1 SAIKKSLEKNI
12 DENIFLEQSI
22 ERTTRDIGEEK
33 RVLENKEKSKIEN
46 IRYIDEA
53 KKSLEIVE
61 ENSENYCNYIKIQ
74 DELGR
79 RKKDIIT
86 LEEKIEV
93 LRKKEGD
100 IKKIENKALEINGEI
115 DKEKIH
121 IESNRV
127 NYEKSLKEKVE
138 QEKNI
143 FLANSRESELEIE
156 EGIIAPLI
164 ENGEKL
170 EKEIRKLE
178 QFLQIEEAKILE
190 DRKNYTEL
198 NKKLESYRG
207 ERVEEKLDE
216 LQELDK
222 KKVLVESEIS
232 KIIAL
237 LENNREAEEKLS
249 TSICPYLDEKCKN
262 IESSSDSNMFFEER
276 ERRFK
281 ELLESNK
288 MIARELQK
296 SLEPL
301 ESLKKMLR
309 ESEIVRDTVLNL
321 ERLIEK
327 KENEIR
333 INELLGENLSLQRDI
348 FEKEHGDLENLYKRK
363 IAIKEER
370 KYLGI
375 KDIQKKIE
383 EISILMYEMDRDY
396 NIFCERKTN
405 LEKDR
410 DSSIEKIKTL
420 ENEIKDFPIYEEKLK
435 KSKNDLSDLEMVVEN
450 IKISYDLYNRNIA
463 EALKL
468 QSYHENDERLK
479 DSIDR
484 VEFGI
489 KKLEENLQKLRE
501 ELSGKISIESLRH
514 EKISVENRMTD
525 LHRESGSL
533 LNMVRDLQ
541 EKAKKAEKDYLEI
554 EELEEQE
561 KKLQKKIELTGKFR
575 DNVKGMGEKVA
586 QSIIRKIAFFAT
598 ENFRKITGRGES
610 IIWSGKDSS
619 EKDSPYSV
627 LLEGAD
633 CEGNLRRVNFDQLSG
648 GEQVAVAISIRGAMN
663 SIFTKTG
670 FSIFDEPTNNLD
682 KERRKILA
690 DNIGEILQNM
700 EQSIIVTHDDTFKE
714 MAQQVIEL

>member
-1 SAIKKSLEKNI
+1 
-12 DENIFLEQSI
+12 
-22 ERTTRDIGEEK
+22 TTRDIGEEK
-33 RVLENKEKSKIEN
+33 RVLENQEKTKIEN
-46 IRYIDEA
+46 IKYIDEA
-53 KKSLEIVE
+53 KRSLEIVE
-61 ENSENYCNYIKIQ
+61 ENSENYSNYIKIQ

-86 LEEKIEV
+86 LEEEIEV

-100 IKKIENKALEINGEI
+100 IKKIENKTLEINGEI
-115 DKEKIH
+115 AKEKIH

-127 NYEKSLKEKVE
+127 GYEKSLKEKVE

-143 FLANSRESELEIE
+143 FLANSRESELDIE
-156 EGIIAPLI
+156 EGIITPLI

-198 NKKLESYRG
+198 NKKLDSYSG
-207 ERVEEKLDE
+207 ERVEERLDE

-232 KIIAL
+232 KIVAL
-237 LENNREAEEKLS
+237 LENNREAQGKLS
-249 TSICPYLDEKCKN
+249 TSICPYLDEQCKN
-262 IESSSDSNMFFEER
+262 IDGSLDGQMFFEER

-309 ESEIVRDTVLNL
+309 ESEIVRDTAINL

-333 INELLGENLSLQRDI
+333 VNEVLGENLSLQKDI
-348 FEKEHGDLENLYKRK
+348 FEKEHGDLENLHKRK
-363 IAIKEER
+363 IAIAEER

-383 EISILMYEMDRDY
+383 EISVLIYEMDRDY
-396 NIFCERKTN
+396 NMFCERKIN

-410 DSSIEKIKTL
+410 DSSMEKIKTL
-420 ENEIKDFPIYEEKLK
+420 KDETKDFPIYEEKLK

-450 IKISYDLYNRNIA
+450 IKISYDLYNRNIG

-468 QSYHENDERLK
+468 QSYHENDVRLK

-484 VEFGI
+484 IKFGI

-501 ELSGKISIESLRH
+501 ELSGKISVESLRH
-514 EKISVENRMTD
+514 EKISVEKRITD

-533 LNMVRDLQ
+533 LNMVKDLQ
-541 EKAKKAEKDYLEI
+541 EKAEKAEKDYLEI
-554 EELEEQE
+554 NELEEKE

-627 LLEGAD
+627 LLEGVD
-633 CEGNLRRVNFDQLSG
+633 REGNLRKVNFDQLSG

-714 MAQQVIEL
+714 MAQQVIDL